1 MLPVKLLFPIY
12 SLALLLTSCEV
23 VPTESA
29 NAVYVDNLRRGDWFV
44 KPGSVHDGDTFR
56 AINETTEEEI
66 RVRLACIDAPELKQ
80 EGGKESRDY
89 LRGMLKN
96 NKEVILAIA
105 EEDRFG
111 RKVAEVFVPTSKGE
125 IAVNGEMVKAGM
137 AHFYK
142 RYNSAC
148 PDNAERYESLE
159 KLAIA
164 NRSGVWASDNVQK
177 PWDWRRR

>member
-1 MLPVKLLFPIY
+1 MLPVKSLPLVLLIG
-12 SLALLLTSCEV
+12 LASCEA
-23 VPTESA
+23 VPRD
-29 NAVYVDNLRRGDWFV
+29 NAVYVNNLRRGDWLV

-89 LRGMLKN
+89 LRKMLSDRRK
-96 NKEVILAIA
+96 VILSIA
-105 EEDRFG
+105 EEDRYG
-111 RKVAEVFVPTSKGE
+111 RKVAEIFVPTSKGE

-142 RYNSAC
+142 RYKSAC
-148 PDNAERYESLE
+148 PNNAERYESLE

-164 NRSGVWASDNVQK
+164 ERSGLWASSNVQK